1 MVYEVLLLDTFD
13 WNGFKGKLYF
23 SRYNDMNPALIFKT
37 EDEIPILTFTVNAY
51 DFYREYPFGDNRLVA
66 VSKGLES
73 EGAVE
78 ALHEAGIISRPAF
91 KVHSELGE
99 SVACELSDQV
109 VDLLKAFGEYY
120 V

>member
-1 MVYEVLLLDTFD
+1 LVYEVLLLDKFD

-37 EDEIPILTFTVNAY
+37 EDGIPILNFTVNAY
-51 DFYREYPFGDNRLVA
+51 DFYREYPFGDNRLIA
-66 VSKGLES
+66 VSRGMEAQ
-73 EGAVE
+73 GVVE
-78 ALHEAGIISRPAF
+78 ALQEAGIVSEPAF
-91 KVHSELGE
+91 SIYSELGE
-99 SVACELSDQV
+99 AVACELTDQV